1 MIAVVGMAGR
11 FPGAP
16 DLLTFWRNLRSG
28 TESIVTLTED
38 ELRAA
43 HVPDELIASPD
54 YVRVA
59 PRFPDVDMFD
69 AEFFG
74 YTAREAEIMDPQHRL
89 FLETAWSALENAGY
103 DSDRY
108 AGRIGVFSGAGTNG
122 YVSEL
127 RADRQLLETVGA
139 TALLVGN
146 ELGFLSTRVSYKL
159 DLRGPSVSMRT
170 ACSTSLVAIHAA
182 CGSLRGGECEMALAG
197 GVFVHSANS
206 TGYRYQEGGFLSPD
220 GRVRPFGAGAN
231 GTVFGSG
238 VGAVV
243 LKPLGSAIEDR
254 DTIYAVVRG
263 SAVNNDGAV
272 KVSFTAPSVT
282 GQSAVIRAALANAD
296 LKPDD
301 IDYVE
306 AHGTATT
313 LGDPIEVQALNEA
326 FTGARRV
333 RIGSLKGNVGHLDA
347 AAGMAGFLKTVLAL
361 THGALPASIN
371 STADNPAIDFAGGP
385 FEVQRETTAWPRG
398 ERVRRAG
405 VSAFGFGGTNAH
417 VIVEEAP
424 EPEAPAGPVRSH
436 QVLVLSARSAEA
448 LEELTDL
455 LTEALRRDRP
465 ALPDTAFTLGAG
477 RRAFPFRRIVVGA
490 GHAEIAAGLDM
501 RDPALVKSGSPSSE
515 PPHIVFVYSGQGS
528 QHPGMGRE
536 IYRSEPAFR
545 AAVDRCAELLRPH
558 LADADIREVMFG
570 ADERIHRTAWAQPAL
585 FTLQYALTELW
596 REWGVTPSAMV
607 GHSIGELTAACVA
620 GVFSLEDALTLVAS
634 RGRLMQEQPPGS
646 MVALTIDAPTLRSH
660 LPAALSLAAENTPT
674 TCVVAGPPADIEAFV
689 AQAAGRGWPA
699 QPVTTS
705 HAFHSAMMNP
715 VADPLAAAVA
725 ARPRSAPRIP
735 FTSNVTGDWIT
746 ADQATDPRYWAD
758 HLLSTVRYADCVRTA
773 TEPAGA
779 IVLEIG
785 PGQGFASLAR
795 RNRPGLTA
803 IASLADHAASSS
815 AGLMTALGSLWLHG
829 VDIDWAFVHPGRRR
843 IPLPTYPFQRKR
855 FWAAGN
861 APTERGPTR
870 RSDPADWFHA
880 PSWQQSPLPR
890 GGGPD
895 LDVPWLIFSDSD
907 SDSDSDGVGAA
918 LAERLRAAGADV
930 TMIAASSDLERCRA
944 VLAGIEA
951 RTGALPTRIVH
962 GGQIGAAA
970 DPRGGFEGL
979 IHLGRAL
986 AEATEN
992 RPQPDLRL
1000 WVLSTGLHN
1009 VLGAEPTDPAKAML
1023 LGPVR
1028 VLPREL
1034 PGLSVW
1040 SIDLAGPVEADLDLL
1055 WRELGHAPIGESET
1069 VAHRGRCRWV
1079 RGFMPLRLTVSGPAP
1094 LRPDGVYVI
1103 TGGTGDLGL
1112 ALADHLTELGAHVV
1126 LITRSGPEITG
1137 PKLAGRPGDPLVLRA
1152 DIADVAQVR
1161 AAIAQVLAR
1170 YGRIT
1175 GVFHTAGVAGGGLVR
1190 TKDLRA
1196 ADEVLR
1202 PKVAGTLALDAALD
1216 GVNVE
1221 FLALYSSNGANVGS
1235 LGQVDYCAANCFLD
1249 AYAQS
1254 RADRRVISIN
1264 WGPWRETGMTVGSA
1278 RAAEVLDRGMST
1290 QEALRA
1296 LTTVLAAWDGPQ
1308 VVISPAPP
1316 SEILAEAARPALG
1329 PSPVVELRTRP
1340 ALATELAGARTATER
1355 AIAEAWRD
1363 LLGVDGVGIHD
1374 NFFDLGG
1381 NSLIAIQLVSTIN
1394 QRLASRLTLADLYG
1408 NPTVGQLAGLADP
1421 APAPVVGP
1429 SPTDSAED
1437 RREKLRKRQQHQ
1449 ERRRAGR
1456 GQR

>member
-1 MIAVVGMAGR
+1 MIAVVGLAGR

-16 DLLTFWRNLRSG
+16 DLPTFWRNLRSG
-28 TESIVTLTED
+28 TESIVTLTEE

-43 HVPDELIASPD
+43 GVPDELIAAPD
-54 YVRVA
+54 YVRAV
-59 PRFPDVDMFD
+59 PRFPDVDLFD

-89 FLETAWSALENAGY
+89 FLETAWSALEDAGY
-103 DSDRY
+103 DADRY
-108 AGRIGVFSGAGTNG
+108 AGRIGVFGGAGTNG

-127 RADRQLLETVGA
+127 RADRQLAETVGA

-170 ACSTSLVAIHAA
+170 ACSTSLVAIHTA
-182 CGSLRGGECEMALAG
+182 CGSLHAGECEMALAG
-197 GVFVHSANS
+197 GVFVHAANS

-220 GRVRPFGAGAN
+220 GKVRPFGAGAN

-238 VGAVV
+238 VGVVV
-243 LKPLGSAIEDR
+243 LKPLATAVEDR
-254 DTIYAVVRG
+254 DTIHAVVRG

-282 GQSAVIRAALANAD
+282 GQAAVIRAALADAD
-296 LKPDD
+296 VKPDD
-301 IDYVE
+301 IDYIE

-313 LGDPIEVQALNEA
+313 LGDPIEVQALNDA
-326 FTGARRV
+326 FAGARRV

-347 AAGMAGFLKTVLAL
+347 AAGMAGFLKAVLAL

-371 STADNPAIDFAGGP
+371 STEDNPAIDFAGGP
-385 FEVQRETTAWPRG
+385 FEVQRQTTAWPRG

-424 EPEAPAGPVRSH
+424 EPEAPAGSVRGH

-448 LEELTDL
+448 LEEATDRL
-455 LTEALRRDRP
+455 AEALRRDRP
-465 ALPDTAFTLGAG
+465 ALPDAAFTLGAG
-477 RRAFPFRRIVVGA
+477 RRVFPFRRIVVGA
-490 GHAEIAAGLDM
+490 EHPEVADGLAM
-501 RDPALVKSGSPSSE
+501 RDPALVKSGSPSGE
-515 PPHIVFVYSGQGS
+515 PPRIVFVYSGQGS

-536 IYRSEPAFR
+536 IHRSEPVFR
-545 AAVDRCAELLRPH
+545 ATVDRCAELLRPH
-558 LADADIREVMFG
+558 LGGADIREVMF
-570 ADERIHRTAWAQPAL
+570 ADDQRIHQTAWAQPAL
-585 FTLQYALTELW
+585 FTLQFALTELW
-596 REWGVTPSAMV
+596 RDWGVTPHAMV
-607 GHSIGELTAACVA
+607 GHSIGELVAACVA
-620 GVFSLEDALTLVAS
+620 GVFRLEDALALVAS

-646 MVALTIDAPTLRSH
+646 MVAVTVDASTLRPH
-660 LPAALSLAAENTPT
+660 LPAELAVAAENTPT
-674 TCVVAGPPADIEAFV
+674 TCVVSGPPADIEAFV
-689 AQAAGRGWPA
+689 ARAAGFGWPA

-705 HAFHSAMMNP
+705 HAFHSAMMDP

-725 ARPRSAPRIP
+725 ARPRSAPRTP

-746 ADQATDPRYWAD
+746 ADQATDPRYWSD

-773 TEPAGA
+773 TEPAGT

-785 PGQGFASLAR
+785 PGQGFANLAR
-795 RNRPGLTA
+795 RNRPGLAA
-803 IASLADHAASSS
+803 IPSLADHGASSS
-815 AGLMTALGSLWLHG
+815 GGLATALGRLWLHG
-829 VDIDWAFVHPGRRR
+829 IDIDWAAVHPGRRR
-843 IPLPTYPFQRKR
+843 IPLPTYPFQRRR

-861 APTERGPTR
+861 VPIERPGPTR
-870 RSDPADWFHA
+870 RPDPADWFHA
-880 PSWQQSPLPR
+880 PSWRQSPLPR

-895 LDVPWLIFSDSD
+895 LDVPWLIFG
-907 SDSDSDGVGAA
+907 DGVVVA
-918 LAERLRAAGADV
+918 LADRLRAAGADV
-930 TMIAASSDLERCRA
+930 TTVEATSDLDRCRA
-944 VLAGIEA
+944 ALAGVEA
-951 RTGALPTRIVH
+951 RTGVLPTRIVH
-962 GGQIGAAA
+962 GGQVGAAA
-970 DPRGGFEGL
+970 DPRSGFEGL

-1000 WVLSTGLHN
+1000 WVLSTGLQN
-1009 VLGAEPTDPAKAML
+1009 VLGTEPTNPAKATL

-1034 PGLSVW
+1034 PGLSAW
-1040 SIDLAGPVEADLDLL
+1040 SIDLADPTVADLDLL

-1069 VAHRGRCRWV
+1069 VAHRGRHRWV
-1079 RGFMPLRLTVSGPAP
+1079 RDFAPQRLTASGPAP

-1112 ALADHLTELGAHVV
+1112 ALADNLTELGARVA

-1137 PKLAGRPGDPLVLRA
+1137 PKLAGRSGDPLVLRA
-1152 DIADVAQVR
+1152 DIADVTQTR
-1161 AAIAQVLAR
+1161 AAIDQVLAT

-1175 GVFHTAGVAGGGLVR
+1175 GVFHTAGVAGGGLIR

-1196 ADEVLR
+1196 ADDVLR

-1216 GVNVE
+1216 GVDLE

-1254 RADRRVISIN
+1254 RTDRRVISIN

-1290 QEALRA
+1290 REALRA

-1308 VVISPAPP
+1308 IVISPAPP
-1316 SEILAEAARPALG
+1316 SEILAEAARPALDS
-1329 PSPVVELRTRP
+1329 SPVAQAQARP
-1340 ALATELAGARTATER
+1340 ALATELVEARTGTEQ
-1355 AIAEAWRD
+1355 AIAQAWRD
-1363 LLGVDGVGIHD
+1363 LLGVDAVGIHD
-1374 NFFDLGG
+1374 SFFDVGG
-1381 NSLIAIQLVSTIN
+1381 NSLIAIQLVSTVN
-1394 QRLASRLTLADLYG
+1394 QRLASRLTLADLYA
-1408 NPTVGQLAGLADP
+1408 NPTVELLAGLADP
-1421 APAPVVGP
+1421 TPAPVAGP
-1429 SPTDSAED
+1429 SPGPSAED
-1437 RREKLRKRQQHQ
+1437 RRERLRKRQQHQ

-1456 GQR
+1456 EQR